1 MQYLLE
7 RLASPPLPALG
18 QFESRDM
25 AALVAAQI
33 QRIVSARALVCGGSV
48 SLLDFGMP
56 HVVEQGLHE
65 EVALQRYAARL
76 VRLIQQYEP
85 RLLHPKAA
93 VRKTGRALM
102 PYELV
107 VSGSLAPEAPPAEFV
122 FEVPTS

>member
-18 QFESRDM
+18 QFETQELP
-25 AALVAAQI
+25 ALVAAQI
-33 QRIVSARALVCGGSV
+33 QRIVSARALACGGSV

-65 EVALQRYAARL
+65 ELALQRYAARL

-85 RLLHPKAA
+85 RLLQPKAA

-107 VSGSLAPEAPPAEFV
+107 VSGSLVPDTPPAEFV